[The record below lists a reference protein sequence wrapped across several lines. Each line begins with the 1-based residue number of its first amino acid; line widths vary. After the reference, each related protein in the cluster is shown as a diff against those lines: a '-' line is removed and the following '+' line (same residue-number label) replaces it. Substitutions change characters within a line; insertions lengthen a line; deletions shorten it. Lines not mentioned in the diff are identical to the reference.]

1 MKPLGSARSG
11 AARLADGALELT
23 VAGGFGSPGIRLRR
37 RMFSWEELPGMQGR
51 RVLITG
57 ATSGI
62 GRAAALQ
69 MAGLGAEVA
78 IIGRD
83 PERTRSTAQE
93 IAEAGAGPR
102 PGAGYFLA
110 DLRLLSDARRV
121 ADEIIGEGQ
130 VWDVLIHNAGALVR
144 TYERTSEG
152 FEATYA
158 SQVLSQHV
166 LTTRLLPVL
175 ARGTDPR
182 VIVVSSG
189 GMYAEKLD
197 LDTVQMSAD
206 GYDGVRAYA
215 RAKRAQVALNQQWA
229 ARFSEAVWSSTACIR
244 VGRTPRG
251 CRTHFLRSVESHKPS
266 FEHRRRAP
274 TPASGS
280 RHQRR
285 CRRRAAPS
293 GLIDGRG
300 EPCAC
305 PARPRIRQMVRGCG
319 SSCASRPASGRA
331 ATSDR

>member
-23 VAGGFGSPGIRLRR
+23 VAGGLGSPGIRLRR
-37 RMFSWEELPGMQGR
+37 RMFSWEQLPGMQGR
-51 RVLITG
+51 RVLITR

-62 GRAAALQ
+62 GRATALQ
-69 MAGLGAEVA
+69 MAGVDAEVA

-83 PERTRSTAQE
+83 PERTRNTAQE
-93 IAEAGAGPR
+93 IAEVGAGPR
-102 PGAGYFLA
+102 NGAGYFLA

-121 ADEIIGEGQ
+121 ADEIIAEGQ

-144 TYERTSEG
+144 TYERTAEG

-229 ARFSEAVWSSTACIR
+229 ARLSASGVEFHCMHPGWADTPGVQDALPAFRR
-244 VGRTPRG
+244 VTQAILRTPQEG
-251 CRTHFLRSVESHKPS
+251 ADTCVWL
-266 FEHRRRAP
+266 A
-274 TPASGS
+274 ASTTLP
-280 RHQRR
+280 
-285 CRRRAAPS
+285 APS
-293 GLIDGRG
+293 GTFWLDR
-300 EPCAC
+300 
-305 PARPRIRQMVRGCG
+305 RPRGTVRVPGTSPDPADGARLWELVCEQTG
-319 SSCASRPASGRA
+319 ERPPGD
-331 ATSDR
+331 T